1 MSFES
6 DIIIYNIGIIGILII
21 VVGGIM
27 KNKIVLLVGLLLV
40 GILSLYLMGK
50 NIKKGGK
57 YINI

>member
-27 KNKIVLLVGLLLV
+27 KNRVVLLVGLLLV